1 MSVTTKE
8 RYARRRQSE
17 ANRLSQKRAT
27 AWSDSEDDR
36 PVQMEDGQADG
47 RSSDV
52 DSQIGSQASDASE
65 GQAAER
71 PVERPAAPA
80 AIPLEALLALTQAL
94 KLTHTGARTE
104 VRPPSFNGEGDLTL
118 FLKQF
123 DDVADANQWTLVQRT
138 LHLRSQ
144 LSGDAQACGHGD
156 NYQEIIEDLHARFGV
171 TKRQARDR
179 LAALKMRAGQ
189 SIHSQAAEVSRLV
202 TVAFPT
208 LADADRR
215 AMALEYFTRAW
226 ESKTVQRHLLA
237 VAPTTLKGA
246 VQAMEEYLAVSGSE
260 QTLRAMP
267 VEQSELPAQPS
278 ALEASLKA
286 MAEAVTQQTMLL
298 QQVLERIGQ
307 RSNKQQKGCFKCG
320 GPHMQRDC
328 PQGNKQPSTD
338 AKATAAGNGE
348 GPAQA

>member
-1 MSVTTKE
+1 
-8 RYARRRQSE
+8 
-17 ANRLSQKRAT
+17 
-27 AWSDSEDDR
+27 
-36 PVQMEDGQADG
+36 MEEGQTSG
-47 RSSDV
+47 QLSDV
-52 DSQIGSQASDASE
+52 DSQPNSQASDASE
-65 GQAAER
+65 GRATEQ
-71 PVERPAAPA
+71 PVEQPATPAAPA
-80 AIPLEALLALTQAL
+80 AIPMEALLALTQAL
-94 KLTHTGARTE
+94 KLTGAGPRTE
-104 VRPPSFNGEGDLTL
+104 IRPPSFNGEGDLSL

-144 LSGDAQACGHGD
+144 LTGDAQGCGHGD
-156 NYQEIIEDLHARFGV
+156 SYIEIVEDLHARFGV

-179 LAALKMRAGQ
+179 LAALKMRANQ

-260 QTLRAMP
+260 QTMRAMP
-267 VEQSELPAQPS
+267 VEQTEAELPAQPS
-278 ALEASLKA
+278 ALEVSLKS
-286 MAEAVTQQTMLL
+286 MAEAVIQQTVLL

-328 PQGNKQPSTD
+328 PQGNKQPSTE
-338 AKATAAGNGE
+338 AKTTAAGNGE